1 MFALTPSVVR
11 RGSELAP
18 RIRVARV
25 RVERVRTLNHP
36 DAYPIAF
43 VTLRRLGP
51 VAPITAAFVKYLK
64 SPRTAAA
71 LRGRGMLPAKGP
83 WPAAPQPA
91 DDQTGT

>member
-1 MFALTPSVVR
+1 M
-11 RGSELAP
+11 
-18 RIRVARV
+18 ARV